1 MSQVLCLVEE
11 LESMTPGFM
20 KVWSDWLKEDE
31 EFGDGEQPN
40 SHTVFLEYN
49 DFIVQ
54 KLDEL
59 SYENKNNLFS
69 YIEDALNSHDKD
81 LSEAVATCFLES
93 LVQKSTQYKPESYF
107 PFLGPKST
115 AHSKA
120 WDEFNGM
127 KTKGLW

>member
-1 MSQVLCLVEE
+1 MSEVLCLVEE

-20 KVWSDWLKEDE
+20 KVWNDWLKEDE
-31 EFGDGEQPN
+31 EFGDDEQPN
-40 SHTVFLEYN
+40 EHTVFLEYN

-54 KLDEL
+54 ELDEL
-59 SYENKNNLFS
+59 SSENKIKLFN
-69 YIEDALNSHDKD
+69 YIEDALNSHDD
-81 LSEAVATCFLES
+81 NLSGAVATCFLES

-107 PFLGPKST
+107 PFLGPEST
-115 AHSKA
+115 AYSKA